1 MQGLAGWSAR
11 EDRKRVLIAFFEL
24 SIKIHTQT
32 VPASHRA
39 LPEDLGGARG
49 GPRSAPTSWTAPTEM
64 SRHGKGVNLE
74 SKPCALRGWEEMQGG
89 RH

>member
-11 EDRKRVLIAFFEL
+11 EDRKGGLVAFFGL

-39 LPEDLGGARG
+39 LPEDLGGGSG
-49 GPRSAPTSWTAPTEM
+49 GPRSAPTSCVVP
-64 SRHGKGVNLE
+64 NL
-74 SKPCALRGWEEMQGG
+74 R
-89 RH
+89 R

>member
-11 EDRKRVLIAFFEL
+11 EDGTRVLIAFFDL

-39 LPEDLGGARG
+39 LPEDLGGGRG

-64 SRHGKGVNLE
+64 SRCGKGVKASTFHFE
-74 SKPCALRGWEEMQGG
+74 RS
-89 RH
+89 